1 MKCDQKY
8 IEYMHDYL
16 DEDLTF
22 EHEKELR
29 EHLSQCSECQQHF
42 HELKKAIALVQSTS
56 HIQAP
61 FDFTVKV
68 MQKLPQEKK
77 VVQVKRW
84 LRVHPLF
91 TAAAVFFVLMYG
103 SLLTM
108 WSEDQELAVSKQPNL
123 RIEGNTVIVPEGTTI
138 QGDLVVKN
146 GDLKITGEVR
156 GNVTI
161 INGERYLASAGSVTG
176 EINEIDQMFEWIWY
190 HIKKG
195 VKESLSL
202 FDSSTD

>member
-1 MKCDQKY
+1 MKCDQKF

-16 DEDLTF
+16 DEDLAS

-29 EHLSQCSECQQHF
+29 EHLIQCSECQQHF

-56 HIQAP
+56 HMQAP
-61 FDFTVKV
+61 LDFTASV
-68 MQKLPQEKK
+68 MQNLPQEKK
-77 VVQVKRW
+77 LVQVKRW

-91 TAAAVFFVLMYG
+91 TAAAVFFVLMFG
-103 SLLTM
+103 SLFTM

-123 RIEGNTVIVPEGTTI
+123 RIEKNTVIVPEGTII

-146 GDLKITGEVR
+146 GNVQIEGEVR
-156 GNVTI
+156 GNVTV

-195 VKESLSL
+195 MKESLSL